1 MFQQKKVAEYAN
13 DTSTLKIVLFHPSS
27 KITVREEFYVNN
39 INSLFG
45 NIGGMVGVLIGA
57 SLLSLAD
64 YILAFMQRGT
74 KRLSKMTS
82 G

>member
-13 DTSTLKIVLFHPSS
+13 DTSTLKIILFHPSS
-27 KITVREEFYVNN
+27 KITVREEFYVNDM
-39 INSLFG
+39 NSLFG
-45 NIGGMVGVLIGA
+45 NIGGMVGVLIGT

-64 YILAFMQRGT
+64 YILTFMQRGM
-74 KRLSKMTS
+74 KRLSKMTR